1 MKPILFCLEDF
12 EIHRAML
19 ELRLRELLGDQVELR
34 FFRSLQ
40 QLQACTAPCDVLI
53 SDLKLGDASAE
64 QTASFLRQFCT
75 TTPVLV
81 QSSEIHLPN
90 LLEHQHPGRIYAT
103 EKAGYGQRFEQALL
117 TLLTLLADR
126 LSPATPQRIEEDC
139 LCHEPPRAYMSK
151 Q

>member
-117 TLLTLLADR
+117 TLLADR